1 MAAVPCEEWDVVGY
15 SYGGLLAGV
24 LAGAEPPVAPPRPV
38 RRLLLVAPA
47 IDQDRRH
54 FSGPSADLFFLRSL
68 FGGPSTANT
77 PRGQIESD
85 GRIGRVSVRRAFGH
99 TLVSTRRYAIT
110 NMP

>member
-54 FSGPSADLFFLRSL
+54 FSGPSADLFFLTQPFR
-68 FGGPSTANT
+68 GPV
-77 PRGQIESD
+77 D
-85 GRIGRVSVRRAFGH
+85 GEHAEGPDRIGRSHRKGLGETRLWAH
-99 TLVSTRRYAIT
+99 TRIDASICH
-110 NMP
+110 N